1 METGM
6 GEGTSGTSS
15 VKADDEV
22 QWILEVRHLQ
32 SS

>member
-6 GEGTSGTSS
+6 GEGTAGTSS
-15 VKADDEV
+15 VRTDDEV
-22 QWILEVRHLQ
+22 QWIFDVRHLQ